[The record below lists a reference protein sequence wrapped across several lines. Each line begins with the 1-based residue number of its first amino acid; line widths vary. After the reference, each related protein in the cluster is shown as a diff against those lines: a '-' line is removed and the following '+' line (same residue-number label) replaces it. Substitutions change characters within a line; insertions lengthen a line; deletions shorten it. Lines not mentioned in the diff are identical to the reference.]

1 MPDSSAGNLAIEY
14 VCVTVNHES
23 VVVQEALPYICSA
36 SERLFVAK
44 SEFGNKNALVT
55 INDEAS
61 EVTDFA
67 IRLLVAN

>member
-1 MPDSSAGNLAIEY
+1 MGNLAIEY
-14 VCVTVNHES
+14 VCVIVNHES
-23 VVVQEALPYICSA
+23 AVVQEAPLYICSA

-44 SEFGNKNALVT
+44 SGFGNKNALVT

-67 IRLLVAN
+67 IKLLAAN